1 MKNIKHLNL
10 NNLSFIFILTLFVFG
25 RVFMGLTI
33 FSLRLGEILM
43 GFSAVILIVL
53 LVRDLLR
60 FKNLDQFQKNIV

>member
-10 NNLSFIFILTLFVFG
+10 NNLSFIFILTYLSLKSI
-25 RVFMGLTI
+25 MGLTI

-53 LVRDLLR
+53 FVWDLLR